1 MQSWSKRAFKWYLVL
16 IRYHKKS
23 RESQRSE
30 SSRVGIMDEMAS
42 DNTSILKKIIVQS
55 FSGSEEE
62 TLMLGVSNTSRLN
75 LSARNLSGINLSG
88 IHLNNADLSQVDL
101 SGADLSGTDLRGANL
116 REANLYDADLR
127 GADLREANLSKAYLR
142 KVKLGGLSLSGL
154 NLSKADLQEVDF
166 SGVNLNSA
174 DLSEALLC
182 GAKLSKEVLGDD
194 NLRRADLSRANLSGA
209 DLRGT
214 NLSKADLSEAILQGA
229 NLQNADL
236 RRANLSRAD
245 LREANLTG
253 CLIYAVS
260 AWDVQLENTLQLGLV
275 ITDLGQPTVTVD
287 NLEVAQF
294 INLLLTNKKIRD
306 AIDAVTSKVVL
317 ILGRFTPERKQILDA
332 IRDRL
337 RSGYIPVM
345 FDFEKPSSRNFTET
359 VRTLAHI
366 SRFIIAD
373 LTDPSSIPQELQAIV
388 PILAVPVQPILLEG
402 KREYAMFVDFLKT
415 YHWMLPIH
423 FYKDQADLLAT
434 LKEQVIEPAEQKAKE
449 LAMR

>member
-1 MQSWSKRAFKWYLVL
+1 
-16 IRYHKKS
+16 
-23 RESQRSE
+23 
-30 SSRVGIMDEMAS
+30 MDEMSS
-42 DNTSILKKIIVQS
+42 DNTSISKKIVIQS

-62 TLMLGVSNTSRLN
+62 MLLLGVSNTSRLN

-127 GADLREANLSKAYLR
+127 GADLREANLSKANMR

-154 NLSKADLQEVDF
+154 NLSGADLQEVDL
-166 SGVNLNSA
+166 SGVNFYGS

-182 GAKLSKEVLGDD
+182 GAKLSKAVLGDGL
-194 NLRRADLSRANLSGA
+194 LRRADLSRANLSGA

-214 NLSKADLSEAILQGA
+214 NLSRADLSEAILQGA
-229 NLQNADL
+229 NLQDADL
-236 RRANLSRAD
+236 RRANLSQAD
-245 LREANLTG
+245 LREANLAG
-253 CLIYAVS
+253 CLIYAIS
-260 AWDVQLENTLQLGLV
+260 AWDVQLENTIQLGLI
-275 ITDLGQPTVTVD
+275 ITDSGQPTVTVD

-345 FDFEKPSSRNFTET
+345 FDFEKPSNQDLTET
-359 VRTLAHI
+359 VSTLAHL

-373 LTDPSSIPQELQAIV
+373 LTDPSSVPYELHAVV
-388 PILAVPVQPILLEG
+388 PNRMVPVLPLLKESIDPFTG
-402 KREYAMFVDFLKT
+402 KTTHEFAMFSDLRKK
-415 YHWMLPIH
+415 YHWVLPTH
-423 FYKDQADLLAT
+423 FYKDLVDLLASFQ
-434 LKEQVIEPAEQKAKE
+434 EEVIELAEKKAQDLEK
-449 LAMR
+449 L